1 MNFLLVVV
9 LSTLFLVQCLLN
21 FRILKKTYADT
32 VATGILVVVEEF
44 FGLKLG
50 NSTIEVEVCWDF
62 FSVSVDT
69 VPHIHIR
76 KQWKINL
83 IMMFWLSNTWDSIC
97 LYHQYISF
105 QTLYIQH
112 YQKNNATNL
121 RMRLS
126 EKNNN
131 NFIVYL
137 CLRSLNFPT
146 KYYTMY
152 KNWILISEKNQ

>member
-1 MNFLLVVV
+1 MIRVWEYCFSIKAVKVYMNFRLVVV
-9 LSTLFLVQCLLN
+9 LSTLFLVQCLVN

-50 NSTIEVEVCWDF
+50 NSTIEVEVCWEF

-83 IMMFWLSNTWDSIC
+83 IMMFCSPILETLSVYTINTLASKHCIFSI
-97 LYHQYISF
+97 
-105 QTLYIQH
+105 
-112 YQKNNATNL
+112 
-121 RMRLS
+121 
-126 EKNNN
+126 
-131 NFIVYL
+131 
-137 CLRSLNFPT
+137 T
-146 KYYTMY
+146 KKIMPP
-152 KNWILISEKNQ
+152 I